1 MEKQEIVKNLQDQN
15 PSQVFQNRHGNG
27 HGKPVL
33 PKISAKAKLSD
44 FVGPSSWHFFEHLDI
59 DNCFL
64 SESPSDWEFNE
75 AYNEAR
81 TKVKHLAVVNDPAE
95 REVKLTQDFLHTA
108 KNENTYKMFFKLWN
122 ITENKIPIKKR
133 KIKIKLFQKS
143 IL

>member
-15 PSQVFQNRHGNG
+15 RSQVFQNRHGNG
-27 HGKPVL
+27 HDKPVL

-44 FVGPSSWHFFEHLDI
+44 FVGPSSWYFFEHLDI
-59 DNCFL
+59 DTNFL

-108 KNENTYKMFFKLWN
+108 KNENTYQNVLQVAEYHLKQN
-122 ITENKIPIKKR
+122 PNQRNKNKN
-133 KIKIKLFQKS
+133 
-143 IL
+143 